1 MRLFGTFIVICTE
14 DNIIFKFLEYEWTE
28 RTVVIYKRLLKYLID
43 TEKNQAAIPIL
54 VPTFKDCRSKDFIFF
69 CEVSDIDQITHWRWM
84 KLCEQILNTQSFL
97 SRHLSLSW
105 FVSKSREHS
114 NQLSNSY
121 QLLLIQTQCA
131 ISQKKNLSSTIV
143 SQFTNVFRI
152 AKFYFTGN
160 WKKFVMLVVVG

>member
-1 MRLFGTFIVICTE
+1 MKKIKQLFQ
-14 DNIIFKFLEYEWTE
+14 FLYQ
-28 RTVVIYKRLLKYLID
+28 LLKIGVLKI
-43 TEKNQAAIPIL
+43 
-54 VPTFKDCRSKDFIFF
+54 SFF
-69 CEVSDIDQITHWRWM
+69 SVRFLTLTRYWGWM

-131 ISQKKNLSSTIV
+131 ISQKKNLSSTIF

-152 AKFYFTGN
+152 AKFYFTEN
-160 WKKFVMLVVVG
+160 WKKNRYVGRCRIKVLKSKTLHGFLKRKLNMSALVFEEMF